1 MPEAG
6 RLWAFRVWLRRSNLD
21 PPTLAQMH
29 PVILH
34 ISIIIKSR
42 KCSTISCFWHHHYRH
57 FDFQC
62 KALLSFPKCLESCI
76 FSEVHWSQSQVL
88 SMWYVLNHCIGKQ
101 FFREPKPMVR
111 KFFFNIYEIWKV
123 DRWPTNIANWNR
135 QITGRTQANMHD
147 WLFCFWTSL
156 SLRLFNFYETQRHS

>member
-6 RLWAFRVWLRRSNLD
+6 RLWAFKVWLRRSNLD

-42 KCSTISCFWHHHYRH
+42 KCSTISCFWHHHYH
-57 FDFQC
+57 HYDFQC

-76 FSEVHWSQSQVL
+76 FTEVNWSQSQLV

-101 FFREPKPMVR
+101 FWEKQSQCFENSSLI
-111 KFFFNIYEIWKV
+111 FIWDLKG
-123 DRWPTNIANWNR
+123 WPLTN
-135 QITGRTQANMHD
+135 QYCKLKQANNRKD
-147 WLFCFWTSL
+147 PSKYARPAFLFLNKSIP
-156 SLRLFNFYETQRHS
+156 QII